1 MSCFVAKCLH
11 AFRICSELAV
21 PKTFDKIP
29 HSIAN
34 LNFGNLNHASCQL
47 SLTGLKSDTLATME
61 HLSPKT
67 EQHFESF
74 TVSF

>member
-1 MSCFVAKCLH
+1 MYCSVAKCLH
-11 AFRICSELAV
+11 AFRIYSELTV

-34 LNFGNLNHASCQL
+34 LKLGNLNHASCQL
-47 SLTGLKSDTLATME
+47 SLTGLKTDTLATME